1 MTRNIKLKIEYDGTD
16 FSGWQRQPKL
26 RTVQGEIEDKLKKI
40 LQEKITLIGS
50 GRTDVGVHAF
60 EQVANFKT
68 ESGLNLVSMHRGL
81 NSLLPKDILIRDVE
95 EVNRDFNSR
104 YSAKSRVYRYKICL
118 GKDIF
123 MRRYS
128 WEVSYCLDFPK
139 LKKTTKTISGRHDFT
154 SFCVSK
160 SVRPDNHCHVF
171 RALWEKERNRLE
183 FEIEADRFL
192 HTMVRSLV
200 GTLIDVGRGYF
211 NPKDF
216 ANILKAKDHK
226 KAGLTAPAK
235 GLYLVKVNYRKENL

>member
-1 MTRNIKLKIEYDGTD
+1 MTRNIKLKIGYDGTD
-16 FSGWQRQPKL
+16 FSGWQKQPKL
-26 RTVQGEIEDKLKKI
+26 RTVQGEIEEKLKKI

-50 GRTDVGVHAF
+50 GRTDVGVHAL

-68 ESGLNLVSMHRGL
+68 ESKLILISIHRGL
-81 NSLLPKDILIRDVE
+81 NSLLTEDILIKDVE
-95 EVNRDFNSR
+95 DVDLDFNSR
-104 YSAKSRVYRYKICL
+104 FSAKSRLYRYKICL

-123 MRRYS
+123 LRRFA
-128 WEVSYCLDFPK
+128 WEVSYCLDLSK
-139 LKKTTKTISGRHDFT
+139 IKKATKIILGRQDFT

-160 SVRPDNHCHVF
+160 SAKPDNHCFVF
-171 RALWEKERNRLE
+171 RAGWKKDGKRLE

-211 NPKDF
+211 SLKDF
-216 ANILKAKDHK
+216 TDILKAKDHK

-235 GLYLVKVNYRKENL
+235 GLYLVKVDY